1 MPRRPI
7 ALSYIWE
14 IMYCCSHADVYF
26 ALRFASQLHDRMVQN
41 TIQRRLKRAFV
52 PIFVVEKYAEMD
64 GRLTV
69 KFKFSAEI
77 GQLGAQNLLKH
88 PHDQALRLR
97 ILRLAGKSPR
107 QNGSRNPY

>member
-1 MPRRPI
+1 
-7 ALSYIWE
+7 
-14 IMYCCSHADVYF
+14 
-26 ALRFASQLHDRMVQN
+26 MVQN

-52 PIFVVEKYAEMD
+52 PIFVVEKHAEMD

-97 ILRLAGKSPR
+97 ILRLAGKSYAQHTKTALDKMVVVIPIDR
-107 QNGSRNPY
+107 HHILLPADSTDHFQQLLAA